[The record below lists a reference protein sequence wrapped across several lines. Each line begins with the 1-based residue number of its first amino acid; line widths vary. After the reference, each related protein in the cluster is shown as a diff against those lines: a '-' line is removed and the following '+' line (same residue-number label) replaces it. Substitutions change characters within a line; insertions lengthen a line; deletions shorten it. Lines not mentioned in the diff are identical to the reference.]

1 MDEMDAR
8 FARQFNPQPPTN
20 SVQFVGTYRAG
31 EAGMPHAVE
40 SVQGEAPNVN
50 PHDKTAELEARL
62 KVVEARLAALEARAA
77 PAKMADR
84 EIRKHH

>member
-1 MDEMDAR
+1 
-8 FARQFNPQPPTN
+8 
-20 SVQFVGTYRAG
+20 
-31 EAGMPHAVE
+31 MPHAVE